1 MLPYSAVAMDYAN
14 YQRHSSVVPPPH
26 HHHHHPG
33 GLQQHHATGPINAIG
48 MSIGGP
54 PSFTH
59 SWLVPPQDLCGMSAY
74 NTNPSVQQPPID
86 SGHVIYY
93 CYY

>member
-14 YQRHSSVVPPPH
+14 YQRHA
-26 HHHHHPG
+26 G
-33 GLQQHHATGPINAIG
+33 GPVNGGPIG

-59 SWLVPPQDLCGMSAY
+59 SWLVPPQDLCGMAQY
-74 NTNPSVQQPPID
+74 KTNAPNMQQPPID
-86 SGHVIYY
+86 SGHVLENFLLLQLFLAFWL
-93 CYY
+93 

>member
-14 YQRHSSVVPPPH
+14 YQRHAGPP
-26 HHHHHPG
+26 
-33 GLQQHHATGPINAIG
+33 TSGPIG

-59 SWLVPPQDLCGMSAY
+59 SWLVPPQDLCGMAQY
-74 NTNPSVQQPPID
+74 KNNGQNMQQPPID
-86 SGHVIYY
+86 TGHVLEIFYTFI
-93 CYY
+93 CCCFSF

>member
-14 YQRHSSVVPPPH
+14 YQRAAG
-26 HHHHHPG
+26 PG
-33 GLQQHHATGPINAIG
+33 PTTGPIG

-59 SWLVPPQDLCGMSAY
+59 SWLVPPPQDLCGMSQY
-74 NTNPSVQQPPID
+74 KTNAPNLQQPPID
-86 SGHVIYY
+86 SGHVLHKILFIYFFLF
-93 CYY
+93 